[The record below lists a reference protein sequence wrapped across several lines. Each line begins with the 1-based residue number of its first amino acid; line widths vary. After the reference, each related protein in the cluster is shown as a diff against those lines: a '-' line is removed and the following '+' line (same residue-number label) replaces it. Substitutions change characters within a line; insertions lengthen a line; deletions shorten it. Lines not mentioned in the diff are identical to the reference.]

1 MSHSSSKSV
10 ATEKD
15 EAILWHI
22 KRVVAAK
29 AQDGVWMYQVVYE
42 DSMIEWQYFNSQETD
57 GHKLEEFASSCCKQ
71 GGCCIVCWMHH
82 WQSAGSVPEKFIQEF
97 WDECD
102 AETTTSC
109 I

>member
-42 DSMIEWQYFNSQETD
+42 DSMIEWQ
-57 GHKLEEFASSCCKQ
+57 
-71 GGCCIVCWMHH
+71 
-82 WQSAGSVPEKFIQEF
+82 
-97 WDECD
+97 
-102 AETTTSC
+102 
-109 I
+109 